1 METTLEQRIEAAHS
15 DAERVET
22 EARQI
27 EARICQ
33 IPGAD
38 RLLPVR
44 TYGRPVS
51 GDAIGKNLTLRSLIA
66 DRDPK
71 LAAYLGIG
79 RRVDQAS
86 EALVAAREAAA
97 AALVAETDRLQQ
109 VNSAAARRREQANLA
124 GINPLT
130 GRRWGS

>member
-15 DAERVET
+15 DAERVEI

-33 IPGAD
+33 IAGAD
-38 RLLPVR
+38 RYLPVR
-44 TYGRPVS
+44 TYGKPVS
-51 GDAIGKNLTLRSLIA
+51 GAAISQNLTLRSLIA

-86 EALVAAREAAA
+86 EALVAARDAAA
-97 AALVAETDRLQQ
+97 AALVAETGRLQQ

>member
-1 METTLEQRIEAAHS
+1 MELTLEQRINAAHT
-15 DAERVET
+15 DAELTEA

-33 IPGAD
+33 IAGAD
-38 RLLPVR
+38 RYLPVR
-44 TYGRPVS
+44 TYGKPVS
-51 GDAIGKNLTLRSLIA
+51 GAAISQNLTLRSLIA

-79 RRVDQAS
+79 RKVDQAS

-109 VNSAAARRREQANLA
+109 VNAAAARRREQANLA

-130 GRRWGS
+130 GRRWGY